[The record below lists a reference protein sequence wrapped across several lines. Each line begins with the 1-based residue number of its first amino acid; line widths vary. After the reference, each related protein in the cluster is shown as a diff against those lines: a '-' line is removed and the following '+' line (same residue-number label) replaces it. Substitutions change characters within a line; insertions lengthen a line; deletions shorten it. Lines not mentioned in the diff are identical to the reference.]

1 MIESMKTKD
10 GYETVIGLEVHAEL
24 NTATKIF
31 CSCPNVF
38 GAEPNTLC
46 CPVCA
51 GLPGAVPRLNQS
63 AVKKAI
69 TAGLALHCEIAQ
81 ECRMDRKQYFYPD
94 LPKAYQIS
102 QNEYPIC
109 RNGYL
114 DIETDQGKK
123 RIGITRIHMEE
134 DAGKLIHADHG
145 TQVDCN
151 RCGVG
156 LIEIVSEPDLR
167 SAEEAVA
174 YLRALRAILR
184 ACNISDCKMQEGSFR
199 CDVNLSIRP
208 LGCKGMGERTEIK
221 NLNSFSFVEKAI
233 HAEIERQKRELEGE
247 GRVLKQTVRFLPDC
261 SKTEPMRL
269 KESASDY
276 RFFPEP
282 NLPPIRVSEQE
293 IETLRDSLPELPE
306 DKKNRLCRTYGISL
320 ADAAVLVSDE
330 ELAKYFEET
339 ATQSTFPKQMCNLLV
354 NEILRFCQTEP
365 FTCAIPPHRLGEL
378 SDMLGEMQI
387 TRAVA
392 KDLLL
397 RLLKEDFSPFEV
409 AKLEGLTQISD
420 ETVIRN
426 WATEVLSENPKSVS
440 DYRGG
445 KSNALR
451 ALQGKLM
458 AKSRGRANPM
468 IAEKLLLQM
477 IGEVE
482 RDGEENV

>member
-1 MIESMKTKD
+1 MNNGLKIQN

-51 GLPGAVPRLNQS
+51 GLPGAIPRLNRS
-63 AVKKAI
+63 AVEKAI

-81 ECRMDRKQYFYPD
+81 VSRMDRKQYFYPD

-102 QNEYPIC
+102 QNESPIC
-109 RNGYL
+109 KNGYL
-114 DIETDQGKK
+114 EIDTSDGKK
-123 RIGITRIHMEE
+123 RIGITRIHLEE
-134 DAGKLIHADHG
+134 DAGKLNHTEHG

-174 YLRALRAILR
+174 YLKALRAILL
-184 ACNISDCKMQEGSFR
+184 ACRVSDCKMQEGSLR

-208 LGCKGMGERTEIK
+208 IGSTKMGERTEIK

-233 HAEIERQKRELEGE
+233 SAEVERQKHELAEEG
-247 GRVLKQTVRFLPDC
+247 GVRLRTVRFLPDIG
-261 SKTEPMRL
+261 KTEPMRE

-276 RFFPEP
+276 RFFPES
-282 NLPPIRVSEQE
+282 NLSPLRIRKEE
-293 IETLRDSLPELPE
+293 IEALEAALPELP
-306 DKKNRLCRTYGISL
+306 DAKKARFCTEYGISA
-320 ADAAVLVSDE
+320 ADASVLVSDE
-330 ELAKYFEET
+330 GLASYFEES
-339 ATQSTFPKQMCNLLV
+339 AQRSGYPRQVCSLLV
-354 NEILRFCQTEP
+354 NDLLRFCGSDP
-365 FTCAIPPHRLGEL
+365 FASPVGANRLGEL
-378 SDMLGEMQI
+378 SDLLGSSQI

-392 KDLLL
+392 KSLLL
-397 RLLKEDFSPFEV
+397 RLAEEDFSP
-409 AKLEGLTQISD
+409 LEAARRDGLLQIND
-420 ETVIRN
+420 EAMILA
-426 WATEVLSENPKSVS
+426 WATEVVAENPKSVS

-451 ALQGKLM
+451 ALQGNLM
-458 AKSRGRANPM
+458 AKSRGRANPVT
-468 IAEKLLLQM
+468 AERLLLG
-477 IGEVE
+477 IINEEGEKSEKTV
-482 RDGEENV
+482 

>member
-1 MIESMKTKD
+1 MNNFMNLQND
-10 GYETVIGLEVHAEL
+10 YETVIGLEVHAEL

-31 CSCPNVF
+31 CACPNVF

-51 GLPGAVPRLNQS
+51 GLPGALPRLNRS
-63 AVKKAI
+63 AVEKAI
-69 TAGLALHCEIAQ
+69 TAGLALHCEIASV
-81 ECRMDRKQYFYPD
+81 CRMDRKQYFYPD

-109 RNGYL
+109 KNGYL
-114 DIETDQGKK
+114 EIETAHGRK
-123 RIGITRIHMEE
+123 RIGITRIHLEE
-134 DAGKLIHADHG
+134 DAGKLNHTETG

-174 YLRALRAILR
+174 YLKALRAILL
-184 ACNISDCKMQEGSFR
+184 ACRVSDCKMQEGSLR

-208 LGCKGMGERTEIK
+208 VGSREMGVRTEIK
-221 NLNSFSFVEKAI
+221 NLNSFSFMEKAI
-233 HAEIERQKRELEGE
+233 CAEIERQRREIAEK
-247 GRVLKQTVRFLPDC
+247 GRVLMRTVRFLPENAL
-261 SKTEPMRL
+261 TEPMRS
-269 KESASDY
+269 KEKASDY

-282 NLPPIRVSEQE
+282 NLSPIHIQEEE
-293 IETLRDSLPELPE
+293 IEALRAALPELP
-306 DKKNRLCRTYGISL
+306 DAKKARFCSQYGIPE

-330 ELAKYFEET
+330 GLASYFEDT
-339 ATQSTFPKQMCNLLV
+339 VARSAYPRQVCNLLV
-354 NEILRFCQTEP
+354 NDLLRFCQSDP
-365 FTCAIPPHRLGEL
+365 FNSPVQANRLGEL
-378 SDMLGEMQI
+378 SDMLGEAQI

-392 KDLLL
+392 KSLLL
-397 RLLKEDFSPFEV
+397 RLVEEDFSPLEV
-409 AKLEGLTQISD
+409 AGREGLMQIGD
-420 ETVIRN
+420 EAVILA
-426 WATEVLSENPKSVS
+426 WAKEVVAENSKSAS

-458 AKSRGRANPM
+458 AKSRGRANPVT
-468 IAEKLLLQM
+468 AERLLLEIISKEGQSD
-477 IGEVE
+477 E
-482 RDGEENV
+482 

>member
-1 MIESMKTKD
+1 MNHN
-10 GYETVIGLEVHAEL
+10 YETVIGLEVHAEL
-24 NTATKIF
+24 RTATKIF
-31 CSCPNVF
+31 CACPNVF

-51 GLPGAVPRLNQS
+51 GLPGGVPRLNRA
-63 AVKKAI
+63 AVEKAI
-69 TAGLALHCEIAQ
+69 TAGLALNCEIASV
-81 ECRMDRKQYFYPD
+81 CRMDRKQYFYPD

-109 RNGYL
+109 KNGYL
-114 DIETDQGKK
+114 EIETDGGKK
-123 RIGITRIHMEE
+123 RIGITRIHLEE
-134 DAGKLIHADHG
+134 DAGKLIHTEGG

-174 YLRALRAILR
+174 YLKSLRAILL
-184 ACNISDCKMQEGSFR
+184 ACGVSDCKMQEGSLR

-208 LGCKGMGERTEIK
+208 LGSCEMGVRTEIK

-233 HAEIERQKRELEGE
+233 GAEIERQMRELAQE
-247 GRVLKQTVRFLPDC
+247 GRVLMRTVRFLPDT

-269 KESASDY
+269 KESAADY

-282 NLPPIRVSEQE
+282 NLPPIRIYAEE
-293 IETLRDSLPELPE
+293 IEVLRAALPELPNA
-306 DKKNRLCRTYGISL
+306 KKERFCAQYGIPPS
-320 ADAAVLVSDE
+320 DAAVLVSDNG
-330 ELAKYFEET
+330 LASYFEET
-339 ATQSTFPKQMCNLLV
+339 VARSAYPRQVCNLLV
-354 NEILRFCQTEP
+354 NDLLRFCQSEP
-365 FTCAIPPHRLGEL
+365 FGCPVFPQRLGEL
-378 SDMLGEMQI
+378 SDLLGAAQI

-392 KDLLL
+392 KSLLL
-397 RLLKEDFSPFEV
+397 RLVEEDFSPIEV
-409 AKLEGLTQISD
+409 ANREGLTQIGD
-420 ETVIRN
+420 EAVILA
-426 WATEVLSENPKSVS
+426 WAREVVAENEKSVS

-458 AKSRGRANPM
+458 AKSRGRANPVT
-468 IAEKLLLQM
+468 AEQLLLELLNGG
-477 IGEVE
+477 GEKN
-482 RDGEENV
+482 EETV